1 MKIIKK
7 AVSPDEGDAA
17 FFLFWGGGGT
27 IEYFFKNLHIRSTKN
42 NKS

>member
-17 FFLFWGGGGT
+17 FFLFWVGGV
-27 IEYFFKNLHIRSTKN
+27 KQNQ
-42 NKS
+42 